1 MNDTYFLFDFP
12 PSVPFQVQLTQI
24 TDIHKHW
31 HPTVE
36 LIFVLKGTATVQV
49 LGETSRLRA
58 GDLLLVN
65 SNHIHELS
73 SQDNCPALIVHLD
86 LHKFDLSLTDADQL
100 YFLCN
105 SSKDEDKGRYDDL
118 RSLIAL
124 MVERNTAQPQDA
136 AALYDNKS
144 FAYSMLKE
152 LTQKFQVSRTDFT
165 GAQDK
170 YLERMN
176 EIVRYIDE
184 HYREDLSLVQLAN
197 AVHLSPP
204 YLSSL
209 FSRYLDTTFSDYYN
223 SVRLSHAVSDLTS
236 TDDPIDTLEWHQKLA
251 ADDTFH
257 TAVLPAWRP
266 DKAMNLEKSDYIDYL
281 ARLSAVS
288 GVTIDSFSSLK
299 EALRKRMDHFAQNR
313 CCLSDHALNYVMYA
327 PRIQGRGRSDLPQT
341 PRGGCCDR
349 ARAGHIQDRIHVL
362 RGA

>member
-209 FSRYLDTTFSDYYN
+209 FSRYLDTTFS
-223 SVRLSHAVSDLTS
+223 T
-236 TDDPIDTLEWHQKLA
+236 
-251 ADDTFH
+251 
-257 TAVLPAWRP
+257 TACV
-266 DKAMNLEKSDYIDYL
+266 
-281 ARLSAVS
+281 
-288 GVTIDSFSSLK
+288 
-299 EALRKRMDHFAQNR
+299 
-313 CCLSDHALNYVMYA
+313 
-327 PRIQGRGRSDLPQT
+327 
-341 PRGGCCDR
+341 
-349 ARAGHIQDRIHVL
+349 
-362 RGA
+362 